1 VDPDLLHPGL
11 WVADVIYRPLETQ
24 LIQAARR
31 KGCSVLD
38 GGRMVVG
45 QAAAAF
51 ELFTGIPADTGS
63 MLATFRQAVS

>member
-1 VDPDLLHPGL
+1 M
-11 WVADVIYRPLETQ
+11 IYRPLETE
-24 LIQAARR
+24 LIKAARG
-31 KGCSVLD
+31 KGCAVLD

-51 ELFTGIPADTGS
+51 ELFTGIPADAER